1 MKYRLFILL
10 LLNQYL
16 FGFSTSLNTT
26 DKLLEAKRLLKE
38 ASVSSDTS
46 LIIKAK
52 EILAK
57 VYETDSQ
64 YQNLYFIA
72 QSEYELARLAFAY
85 KKYDAFEKHYN
96 EAVKYI
102 EKLISEKPNWSEP
115 HTLLSLLYG
124 YKIAKNSIYAVTLGP
139 KAYLLIQRALE
150 LDDKN
155 PRAWFVMGIIKFH
168 MPGFLGGGTEEA
180 ISAFKKSIELFES
193 KKEEADPLTPDWG
206 YIDALL
212 WLGWVYEKD
221 KQPKE
226 AYLVYRNALILHPQ
240 AKWIYSIFLEPLQ
253 KRYNIN

>member
-1 MKYRLFILL
+1 MKYSLLILILFS
-10 LLNQYL
+10 QHL
-16 FGFSTSLNTT
+16 FVASPNTT
-26 DKLLEAKRLLKE
+26 DLLLEAKRLLKE

-52 EILAK
+52 EIFAK
-57 VYETDSQ
+57 VYAADSL
-64 YQNLYFIA
+64 YHNLYFMA

-85 KKYDAFEKHYN
+85 KKNDAFEKHYN
-96 EAVKYI
+96 EAVQHI
-102 EKLISEKPNWSEP
+102 EKIINEKPDWSEP
-115 HTLLSLLYG
+115 HALLSLLYG
-124 YKIAKNSIYAVTLGP
+124 YKIAKNSIYAVTFGP
-139 KAYLLIQRALE
+139 KAYFLVKRALE

-155 PRAWFVMGIIKFH
+155 PRAWFVMGTVKFH

-180 ISAFKKSIELFES
+180 ISAFKKAIELFETGNR
-193 KKEEADPLTPDWG
+193 EIDPSTPDWG

-212 WLGWVYEKD
+212 WLGWAYEKN

-226 AYLVYRNALILHPQ
+226 AYLVYRNALISHPQ